1 MTIDC
6 DIHPGVPSVKVLLPY
21 MDPYWA
27 DAFVQRGMDGF
38 DMASYPPGAP
48 ISCRPDWRLERA
60 KPGTSLAQLHD
71 NLGALELQL
80 DDELLAEIQAVH
92 RRTPNPAP

>member
-1 MTIDC
+1 MNAFTSGGIDC

-21 MDPYWA
+21 MDSYWA

-48 ISCRPDWRLERA
+48 LPTRISKALSGPIPAVSR
-60 KPGTSLAQLHD
+60 GTEDSIS
-71 NLGALELQL
+71 GPES
-80 DDELLAEIQAVH
+80 
-92 RRTPNPAP
+92 RTPTARP